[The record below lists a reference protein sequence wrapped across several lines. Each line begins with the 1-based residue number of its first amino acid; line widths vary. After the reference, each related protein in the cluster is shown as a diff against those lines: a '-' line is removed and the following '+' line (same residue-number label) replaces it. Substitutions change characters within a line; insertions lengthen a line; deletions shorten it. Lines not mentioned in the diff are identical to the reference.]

1 MQVLIIYAHPSE
13 DSFTAKIRD
22 SFIRGL
28 ESAGHTFILSDLY
41 KMDFRPELSE
51 GEYLREAYYRDDL
64 PVPDDVAREQEKINA
79 SGAIV
84 FISPLFWSDVPA
96 KLKGWFDRVWT
107 YGFAYGESA
116 AKGTGGICA
125 ARTNAGKP
133 GRSMKRLEKGLYI
146 LSAGNTMEYFNR
158 TGILDAIK
166 KVLLDDRLYDRVK
179 TKDLLIL
186 DATSRETPAREQS
199 WDAHL
204 EKAFRAGAGIA
215 D

>member
-1 MQVLIIYAHPSE
+1 MRICIVYAHPSE
-13 DSFTAKIRD
+13 DSFTAGIRD

-28 ESAGHTFILSDLY
+28 ESAGHSFILSDLY
-41 KMDFRPELSE
+41 KMNFRTDLGE

-64 PVPDDVAREQEKINA
+64 PVPADVAAEQEKINT
-79 SGAIV
+79 SDAIV

-107 YGFAYGESA
+107 YGFAYGER
-116 AKGTGGICA
+116 KGAGGA
-125 ARTNAGKP
+125 SGLRAGP

-146 LSAGNTMEYFNR
+146 LSAGNTMEYFER
-158 TGILDAIK
+158 TGLLAAMK

-179 TKDLLIL
+179 SKELLIL
-186 DATSRETPAREQS
+186 DGTSREMPSREQS
-199 WDAHL
+199 WDTHL

-215 D
+215 G